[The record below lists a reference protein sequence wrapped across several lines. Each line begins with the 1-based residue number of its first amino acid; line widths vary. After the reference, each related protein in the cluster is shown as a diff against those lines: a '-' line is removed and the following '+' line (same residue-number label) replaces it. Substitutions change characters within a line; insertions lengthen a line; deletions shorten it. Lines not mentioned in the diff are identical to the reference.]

1 MKKQTFIK
9 SIILVLICGF
19 ASAALAST
27 DKVLQIFKNGT
38 VVEEYNLEDI
48 DYIEI
53 NDVMSAP
60 SGVHANTEKQGI
72 TITWDEIEGATYD
85 VYRSSDNSN
94 FSLLATDITETT
106 YTDVHPIAGANYYKV
121 KAVIDGVSTGFSSV
135 VASTWDNV
143 SESGNGFYIGINGFN
158 NRLYSYP
165 IMFLSDDAS
174 TGFDS
179 FIDGLTLLDGTRL
192 YNVVGKSIDDLQ
204 AATYPENLSEVAIV
218 TFTDGL
224 DRGSLDW
231 TDDFMTLTEYLTSLN
246 NRLTNEFVSGQKIS
260 SYSVGVCGD
269 DAKYNIASFRNNL
282 QKLATSSNNVFEVNN
297 MAEVNEA
304 FMNIANF
311 LSETKYIQTFQMKIY
326 GLSHNEKSRYT
337 FDNVTSHNSSK
348 QYIEGTFNRKDRT
361 LTDIK
366 YVGLTSSSGSVVTGE
381 FVEDSETGR
390 KMYIFKFENLKS
402 LDGTAIPVDNV
413 QHWFTEEGYWNHD
426 EEFTFDPGD
435 IGLEKIK
442 RSAAIILNLDC
453 SSSLGEDDFKSLKE
467 SAKLFIKTIVDNAV
481 DTKEVASVSLD
492 RTAVTLPAG
501 GTSTLKATVLPV
513 TALKKDVKWTSTNPE
528 VASVD
533 ESGKITAHK
542 PGTATIVVTTVD
554 GGFTATCQV
563 TVVTYVANITLNHG
577 SMQLYNGDNAT
588 LSVSVLPENANNK
601 EVSFNSS
608 NPSVASVDELG
619 NISAKTAGVATITVS
634 AKDGSGKSATCQVT
648 VLQHVASVTL
658 SNSTLTLGVGTQQ
671 QLSATVNPANASDKQ
686 VTWKTSNES
695 VATVDINGL
704 VSAVGKGTAQITATS
719 REGNKTAVCNIEV
732 RQYVNSITMNSSMQL
747 YNGDNATLS
756 VSVLPENANN
766 KEVSFNSS
774 NPSVAS
780 VDELGNISAK
790 TAGVATIT
798 VSAKDGSGKSATCQ
812 VTVLQHV
819 ASVTLSNSTLTL
831 GVGTQQQLS
840 ATVNPANASDK
851 QVTWKTSNESVATV
865 DINGLVS
872 AVGKG
877 TAQITAT
884 SREGNKAAVCNIE
897 VRQYVNSI
905 TMDRASAS
913 LNIGGTLQLNATVNP
928 ADANE
933 KSLLW
938 SSSNASVASVS
949 QNGLV
954 NGLATGTTVITATSK
969 DGTAVKGSCTITV
982 KQPVSAI
989 SLNNSAM
996 NLNLGSSGTLTVTVS
1011 PSNASNKNFSVRSS
1025 DTSIATVTKS
1035 GQSVII
1041 SAIRLGTSKITVTS
1055 EDGSHEATC
1064 DVTVSLST
1072 TPINLALAVKKSGKR
1087 YYIPLSSYTASLTTG
1102 YTKEGITLSS
1112 GSTSFILAF
1121 NNATSSAKT
1130 FSEANALGTLP
1141 TQTQANVIVQNWS
1154 SLNTALQTYGGT
1166 SLGSNS
1172 YWTSTE
1178 SSTSRSAYSYS
1189 SSGVGSVAAQRTCY
1203 VRCIVATL

>member
-165 IMFLSDDAS
+165 IMFLSDDAR

-719 REGNKTAVCNIEV
+719 REGNK
-732 RQYVNSITMNSSMQL
+732 
-747 YNGDNATLS
+747 
-756 VSVLPENANN
+756 
-766 KEVSFNSS
+766 
-774 NPSVAS
+774 
-780 VDELGNISAK
+780 
-790 TAGVATIT
+790 
-798 VSAKDGSGKSATCQ
+798 
-812 VTVLQHV
+812 
-819 ASVTLSNSTLTL
+819 
-831 GVGTQQQLS
+831 
-840 ATVNPANASDK
+840 
-851 QVTWKTSNESVATV
+851 
-865 DINGLVS
+865 
-872 AVGKG
+872 
-877 TAQITAT
+877 
-884 SREGNKAAVCNIE
+884 AAVCNIE

>member
-1 MKKQTFIK
+1 M
-9 SIILVLICGF
+9 
-19 ASAALAST
+19 
-27 DKVLQIFKNGT
+27 LQIFKNGT

-165 IMFLSDDAS
+165 IMFLSDDAR

-732 RQYVNSITMNSSMQL
+732 RQYVNSITM
-747 YNGDNATLS
+747 
-756 VSVLPENANN
+756 
-766 KEVSFNSS
+766 
-774 NPSVAS
+774 
-780 VDELGNISAK
+780 
-790 TAGVATIT
+790 
-798 VSAKDGSGKSATCQ
+798 
-812 VTVLQHV
+812 
-819 ASVTLSNSTLTL
+819 
-831 GVGTQQQLS
+831 
-840 ATVNPANASDK
+840 
-851 QVTWKTSNESVATV
+851 
-865 DINGLVS
+865 
-872 AVGKG
+872 
-877 TAQITAT
+877 
-884 SREGNKAAVCNIE
+884 
-897 VRQYVNSI
+897 
-905 TMDRASAS
+905 DRASAS

>member
-165 IMFLSDDAS
+165 IMFLSDDAR

-719 REGNKTAVCNIEV
+719 REGNK
-732 RQYVNSITMNSSMQL
+732 
-747 YNGDNATLS
+747 
-756 VSVLPENANN
+756 
-766 KEVSFNSS
+766 
-774 NPSVAS
+774 
-780 VDELGNISAK
+780 
-790 TAGVATIT
+790 
-798 VSAKDGSGKSATCQ
+798 
-812 VTVLQHV
+812 
-819 ASVTLSNSTLTL
+819 
-831 GVGTQQQLS
+831 
-840 ATVNPANASDK
+840 
-851 QVTWKTSNESVATV
+851 
-865 DINGLVS
+865 
-872 AVGKG
+872 
-877 TAQITAT
+877 
-884 SREGNKAAVCNIE
+884 AAVCNIE

-913 LNIGGTLQLNATVNP
+913 LNIGVTLQLNATVNP